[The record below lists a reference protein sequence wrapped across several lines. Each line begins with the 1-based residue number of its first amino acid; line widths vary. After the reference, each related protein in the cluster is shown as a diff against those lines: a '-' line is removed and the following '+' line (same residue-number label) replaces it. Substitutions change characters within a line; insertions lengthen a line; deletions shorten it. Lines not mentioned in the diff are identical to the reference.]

1 MSAFE
6 IVMAGQLGLVLVSV
20 VVERRIDGAS

>member
-6 IVMAGQLGLVLVSV
+6 IVMAGLLGLVLVSV